1 MGKYKRKTDRK
12 LVFTSKMLE
21 DARTRIAN
29 GESKRQVAKSLG
41 ILESTLRNRLKQ
53 VNTSVF
59 FPEKLILL
67 LEPVLE

>member
-59 FPEKLILL
+59 FSREIDFTS
-67 LEPVLE
+67 